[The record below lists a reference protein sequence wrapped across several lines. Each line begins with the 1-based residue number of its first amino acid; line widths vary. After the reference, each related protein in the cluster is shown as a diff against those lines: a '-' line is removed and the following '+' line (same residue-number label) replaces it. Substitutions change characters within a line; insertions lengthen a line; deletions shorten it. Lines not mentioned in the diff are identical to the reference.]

1 MELPEWC
8 MTFFNLIIAPKKG
21 SIYEDWAQKGKDKER
36 ERERE
41 GKVEERCEEEGDD
54 E

>member
-1 MELPEWC
+1 MGERQIYQHMELSEWC

-21 SIYEDWAQKGKDKER
+21 SLYEDWAQKGKDRER

-41 GKVEERCEEEGDD
+41 RGK
-54 E
+54 